1 MSVSD
6 KAAHVAQV
14 WERAGV
20 YTRCVDMDEYP
31 PIVGME
37 GPFHMGRDMSFR
49 VLYYDTCEG
58 KYYDRKTDLYVE
70 VG

>member
-20 YTRCVDMDEYP
+20 YTRCVDMDKYP
-31 PIVGME
+31 PSVGME
-37 GPFHMGRDMSFR
+37 GPFHMGRDMSFG
-49 VLYYDTCEG
+49 VCY
-58 KYYDRKTDLYVE
+58 
-70 VG
+70 